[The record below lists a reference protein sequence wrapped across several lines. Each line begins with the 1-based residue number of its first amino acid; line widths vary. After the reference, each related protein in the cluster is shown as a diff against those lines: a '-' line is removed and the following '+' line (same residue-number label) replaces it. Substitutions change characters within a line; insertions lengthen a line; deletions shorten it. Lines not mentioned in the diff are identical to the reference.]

1 MGSWLVGVG
10 LRGFRLGIALGD
22 SVRVREGLSVI
33 AVGGRG
39 IRPRDGEARDRR
51 PATAAASAAGHRD
64 GDGVG
69 GASEDEYR
77 RHSSTDAVCES
88 PQKKRE
94 EEKESGGAYDA
105 MEDKERSSG
114 GEDGRRKEL
123 ACGIDELRWGGRGRA
138 RLTRCCPGQMS
149 TRPTRTV
156 LGISD
161 SRRPSSRHPVGGGRS
176 EPSSSSS
183 SSQRS
188 SSVVFVVDCCRR

>member
-22 SVRVREGLSVI
+22 SVHVREGLSGI

-39 IRPRDGEARDRR
+39 VRPRDGEARDRH
-51 PATAAASAAGHRD
+51 PATAAASAAGHCD

-94 EEKESGGAYDA
+94 EEKESGGANDA
-105 MEDKERSSG
+105 MVDKECSIG

-123 ACGIDELRWGGRGRA
+123 ACGVDELRWGGRGRA
-138 RLTRCCPGQMS
+138 RLTRCRPGQMS

-161 SRRPSSRHPVGGGRS
+161 SRRPSSRHPGGGGRS
-176 EPSSSSS
+176 DPPSSS